1 MPRLATRSLDPGAGS
16 RPREAIR
23 KTDHALVARTVAPT
37 DTLTLAPGR
46 WGWRMPYLDGV
57 PAVHRMWRGD
67 RVAAVLGRALLR
79 AGVADAQAW
88 TFSNGDPFQF
98 VQASL
103 TEFVERHGGRL
114 AQDTFPVSLAFTGTL
129 NEYGAADRE
138 VDPARLFLTID
149 PKEAGYLV
157 LGPTLQVLER
167 QHPRLPA
174 TFLHLIS
181 AALNR
186 WVRVY
191 DYRDALEHVER
202 LRDWYSADPDAGEFE
217 VPDVDSSVPAS
228 VLRKPLSRTAMRRIL
243 PGCSAEVQ
251 SWMEQAM
258 ALERLSTRCP
268 RPRLPEQAQE
278 ELSDC
283 NAALPCLLVVFSRR
297 DNIEACFDTEAES
310 MMEVP
315 PEPNLVIPVNALDQ
329 VNVRGAFATLATVCE
344 TLAAASKLI
353 TSLPDSKFNHEA

>member
-1 MPRLATRSLDPGAGS
+1 MPRLATRGLNSGAGS

-23 KTDHALVARTVAPT
+23 KADHALVTRTVAPA

-46 WGWRMPYLDGV
+46 WGWRMPHLDGA
-57 PAVHRMWRGD
+57 PAVHRVWRGD
-67 RVAAVLGRALLR
+67 RVAAAISSAMLR
-79 AGVADAQAW
+79 ANVAEAHAW
-88 TFSNGDPFQF
+88 TVSNGDPFQF

-103 TEFVERHGGRL
+103 SQFVERHGGRL
-114 AQDTFPVSLAFTGTL
+114 AQNTFPVSLAFTGTL
-129 NEYGAADRE
+129 NEYAAADRE
-138 VDPARLFLTID
+138 VDAANLFLTID

-167 QHPRLPA
+167 QHPRLSA

-202 LRDWYSADPDAGEFE
+202 LRDWYSADPDGGEFE
-217 VPDVDSSVPAS
+217 VPDVDASVPAS
-228 VLRKPLSRTAMRRIL
+228 VLRKPLSRRAMRRIL
-243 PGCSAEVQ
+243 PGCPAEIQ
-251 SWMEQAM
+251 KWMEHAI
-258 ALERLSTRCP
+258 ALERLSARFTRP
-268 RPRLPEQAQE
+268 QLPEQAQE

-283 NAALPCLLVVFSRR
+283 NAPLPCLLVVFSRR

-315 PEPNLVIPVNALDQ
+315 PEPNLIIPINVLDETT
-329 VNVRGAFATLATVCE
+329 VRGAFATLANVCE

-353 TSLPDSKFNHEA
+353 SLLPDSKFNQEA

>member
-1 MPRLATRSLDPGAGS
+1 MPRLATRGLNSFAGS

-23 KTDHALVARTVAPT
+23 KADHPPVARQVAPAN
-37 DTLTLAPGR
+37 TLTLAPGR
-46 WGWRMPYLDGV
+46 WGWKMPHLDGV
-57 PAVHRMWRGD
+57 PAVHRVWRGD
-67 RVAAVLGRALLR
+67 RVAATIGCAMLR
-79 AGVADAQAW
+79 AGVADAHTW
-88 TFSNGDPFQF
+88 SVSNGDPFQF

-103 TEFVERHGGRL
+103 AKFVEGHGGRL
-114 AQDTFPVSLAFTGTL
+114 AQDTFPVSLALTGTL
-129 NEYGAADRE
+129 NEYAAADRE
-138 VDPARLFLTID
+138 VDATNLFLTID

-174 TFLHLIS
+174 TFFHLIS

-217 VPDVDSSVPAS
+217 VPDVDASVPAS
-228 VLRKPLSRTAMRRIL
+228 VLRKPLSRPAVRRVQ
-243 PGCSAEVQ
+243 PGCPTQVQ
-251 SWMEQAM
+251 EWMEHAM
-258 ALERLSTRCP
+258 ELERLSARIQ
-268 RPRLPEQAQE
+268 RPQLPEQAQA

-283 NAALPCLLVVFSRR
+283 NAPLPCVLIVFSRR

-315 PEPNLVIPVNALDQ
+315 PEPNLIVPINVLDEMS
-329 VNVRGAFATLATVCE
+329 VRTAFATLATVCE
-344 TLAAASKLI
+344 TLAAASKLFA
-353 TSLPDSKFNHEA
+353 SLPDTKFKQEA

>member
-1 MPRLATRSLDPGAGS
+1 
-16 RPREAIR
+16 
-23 KTDHALVARTVAPT
+23 VAPA
-37 DTLTLAPGR
+37 DSLTLAPGR
-46 WGWRMPYLDGV
+46 WGWKMPHLDGV
-57 PAVHRMWRGD
+57 PALHRVWRGD
-67 RVAAVLGRALLR
+67 RVSAAIGCAMLR
-79 AGVADAQAW
+79 AGIVDAHAW
-88 TFSNGDPFQF
+88 SVSNGDPFQF
-98 VQASL
+98 VQISL
-103 TEFVERHGGRL
+103 SQFVERHGGRV
-114 AQDTFPVSLAFTGTL
+114 ACETFPMSLALTGTL
-129 NEYGAADRE
+129 NEYSAADRE
-138 VDPARLFLTID
+138 VDAASLFLTID

-167 QHPRLPA
+167 HHPRLPA

-217 VPDVDSSVPAS
+217 VPDVDASVPTS
-228 VLRKPLSRTAMRRIL
+228 VLRKPLSRRAMRRVL
-243 PGCSAEVQ
+243 PGCPTQVQ
-251 SWMEQAM
+251 RWMEQAM
-258 ALERLSTRCP
+258 ALEQLAGRSTRP
-268 RPRLPEQAQE
+268 QLPELAQE

-283 NAALPCLLVVFSRR
+283 NAPLPCLLIVFSRR

-315 PEPNLVIPVNALDQ
+315 PEPNLIIPINVLDGTSF
-329 VNVRGAFATLATVCE
+329 RRAFATLGTVCE

-353 TSLPDSKFNHEA
+353 ASLPDSQFNQEA

>member
-1 MPRLATRSLDPGAGS
+1 MPRLATRSLNPGAGS

-23 KTDHALVARTVAPT
+23 KADHALAARTVAPT

-46 WGWRMPYLDGV
+46 WGWRMPHLDEV
-57 PAVHRMWRGD
+57 PAVHRVWRGD
-67 RVAAVLGRALLR
+67 RVAALIGRALLR
-79 AGVADAQAW
+79 AGVVDAQAW

-103 TEFVERHGGRL
+103 TQFVERHGGQVAR
-114 AQDTFPVSLAFTGTL
+114 DTFPVSLALTGTV
-129 NEYGAADRE
+129 NEYAAADRE
-138 VDPARLFLTID
+138 VDAASLFLTID
-149 PKEAGYLV
+149 PSEAGYLN
-157 LGPTLQVLER
+157 LGSTVQILEQ

-202 LRDWYSADPDAGEFE
+202 LRDWYGADPDAGEFE

-228 VLRKPLSRTAMRRIL
+228 VLRKPLSRPAIRRIL
-243 PGCSAEVQ
+243 RGCSAEVQ
-251 SWMEQAM
+251 SWMEQAV
-258 ALERLSTRCP
+258 ALVRLSARCP
-268 RPRLPEQAQE
+268 RPQLPEQAQE
-278 ELSDC
+278 ALSDC
-283 NAALPCLLVVFSRR
+283 NAPLPCLLVVFSRR

-315 PEPNLVIPVNALDQ
+315 PEPNLIIPVDALDQ
-329 VNVRGAFATLATVCE
+329 VSVRRAFGTLATACE

-353 TSLPDSKFNHEA
+353 ASLPDSKFNHEA

>member
-1 MPRLATRSLDPGAGS
+1 MPRLATRGLNSGAGS

-23 KTDHALVARTVAPT
+23 KADHALVTRTVAPA

-46 WGWRMPYLDGV
+46 WGWRMPHLDGA
-57 PAVHRMWRGD
+57 PAVHRLWRGD
-67 RVAAVLGRALLR
+67 RVAAAISSAMLR
-79 AGVADAQAW
+79 ANVAEAHAW
-88 TFSNGDPFQF
+88 TVSNGDPFQF

-103 TEFVERHGGRL
+103 SQFVERHGGRL
-114 AQDTFPVSLAFTGTL
+114 AQNTFPVSLAFTATL
-129 NEYGAADRE
+129 NEYAAADRE
-138 VDPARLFLTID
+138 VDAANLFLTID

-174 TFLHLIS
+174 TFFHLIS

-202 LRDWYSADPDAGEFE
+202 LRDWYSADPDAGEVE
-217 VPDVDSSVPAS
+217 VPEVDASVPAS
-228 VLRKPLSRTAMRRIL
+228 ALRKPLSRSAMRRVL
-243 PGCSAEVQ
+243 PGCSGEVQ
-251 SWMEQAM
+251 SWMYQAM
-258 ALERLSTRCP
+258 ALERLAARIP
-268 RPRLPEQAQE
+268 RPQLPEQAQE

-283 NAALPCLLVVFSRR
+283 NPPLPCLLVVFSRR
-297 DNIEACFDTEAES
+297 DNTEACFDTEAES

-315 PEPNLVIPVNALDQ
+315 PEPNLIIPINAFDQ
-329 VNVRGAFATLATVCE
+329 VSVRVAFATLATVCE

-353 TSLPDSKFNHEA
+353 ASLPDSKFNHGV